1 MTEEQRLQRR
11 MDEENI
17 QMEVLMRGDA
27 TNFPVSTSDIC
38 FEMHYQVFD

>member
-17 QMEVLMRGDA
+17 MVEVLMRGDGA
-27 TNFPVSTSDIC
+27 NFPVSISS
-38 FEMHYQVFD
+38 

>member
-27 TNFPVSTSDIC
+27 TNFPVSISDFC
-38 FEMHYQVFD
+38 FEMPYQCFN